1 MMVLSS
7 LPPWAINLTI
17 CTLTAV
23 LTQVASNTA
32 TANVLLPIL
41 ADMALTIC
49 VNPIYL
55 IMSAAL
61 TSSYAFMLPVSMAT
75 KFGIL
80 ENQLLLF
87 DIVAIHY
94 GMELCQNVYS
104 KLGSHS
110 SKCHRLWGVY
120 HDRRR
125 YDERRHWTEYNNI
138 DHNCHCD
145 QYLCSTDFW
154 IRQFSRLGYST
165 TSSKHNMSRW
175 CYAKCIYGCI
185 LDMVFLP
192 IYLLN
197 LA

>member
-61 TSSYAFMLPVSMAT
+61 TSSYAFMLPVNMAT

-80 ENQLLLF
+80 ENQLILF
-87 DIVAIHY
+87 YIMVWNYVNIFI
-94 GMELCQNVYS
+94 QN
-104 KLGSHS
+104 
-110 SKCHRLWGVY
+110 
-120 HDRRR
+120 
-125 YDERRHWTEYNNI
+125 
-138 DHNCHCD
+138 
-145 QYLCSTDFW
+145 
-154 IRQFSRLGYST
+154 
-165 TSSKHNMSRW
+165 
-175 CYAKCIYGCI
+175 
-185 LDMVFLP
+185 
-192 IYLLN
+192 
-197 LA
+197 